1 MATQQYLTLEDY
13 LRLCQPMRLQY
24 DAAIAQFLDQIK
36 RRFKEKGVDWTG
48 KHAARYHREFLESN
62 FIHDHYQPGEV
73 IRYLG
78 CAVMVERINKDEYR
92 RLTIHG
98 KTAGAGRLTDI
109 TINQAI
115 AESLVWNQY
124 LETAL

>member
-1 MATQQYLTLEDY
+1 MATQQYLTLEDF
-13 LRLCQPMRLQY
+13 LRLSQPMRLQY
-24 DAAIAQFLDQIK
+24 DAAIAQFLDRMK
-36 RRFKEKGVDWTG
+36 LRFKEKQVDWTG

-78 CAVMVERINKDEYR
+78 CPVMVESINKDEFR
-92 RLTIHG
+92 RLSIKG

-109 TINQAI
+109 TITQPI
-115 AESLVWNQY
+115 AEALVWNQY